1 MTPQISIIIP
11 VYNAAS
17 TLEKCVTSI
26 VCQSFSDFEV
36 LLVNDGSADN
46 SLEVMQ
52 RLAALDSRIIAIDK
66 PHSGVSETRN
76 MALQRAH
83 GEYICFVD
91 GDDTIEPN
99 YLSSMYAHRE
109 CDMVVCGYFVDWY
122 SADGLLTRQE
132 VQKLP
137 QIGRYDISAGCDVIY
152 ELFANGKIHINC
164 NKLLKKSIIDQYNLR
179 YSPIPVNED
188 YLFMVEYLKHSNT
201 IFAVDAVTYHWI
213 RIQGNT
219 TGVDSM
225 PHNLLDIYLNAYD
238 LTVSLFR
245 DQILVNSIF
254 SYTFDFIVR
263 KYLTAEKKGS
273 ISKQESREILCHM
286 FTLPQVKNSLMSHQP
301 AGMGELFMILLLRLK
316 LFGIYQIF
324 FIK

>member
-17 TLEKCVTSI
+17 TLEKCVSSI
-26 VCQSFSDFEV
+26 IHQSFSDFEV

-66 PHSGVSETRN
+66 PHTGVSETRN
-76 MALQRAH
+76 LALQRVR

-122 SADGLLTRQE
+122 SADGVLSRQE

-137 QIGRYDISAGCDVIY
+137 QIGRYDIFAGCDVIY
-152 ELFANGKIHINC
+152 KLFANGKIHINC

-179 YSPIPVNED
+179 YSSIPVNED
-188 YLFMVEYLKHSNT
+188 YMFMVEYLKHANT
-201 IFAVDAVTYHWI
+201 IFATNNVTYHWI

-225 PHNLLDIYLNAYD
+225 PQNLLEIYLNAYD
-238 LTVSLFR
+238 QTAILFR
-245 DQILVNSIF
+245 DKILVNRIF
-254 SYTFDFIVR
+254 YYTFDFIVR

-273 ISKQESREILCHM
+273 ISKHESRKILSYM
-286 FTLPQVKNSLMSHQP
+286 FTLPQVKSSLSAHQP
-301 AGMGELFMILLLRLK
+301 AGMGERLMMLLLRWR
-316 LFGIYQIF
+316 LFGIYKNLF
-324 FIK
+324 V

>member
-17 TLEKCVTSI
+17 TLVKCVRSI
-26 VCQSFSDFEV
+26 LQQDFSNFEV

-52 RLAALDSRIIAIDK
+52 QLAALDSRIISIDK

-76 MALQRAH
+76 LALQRAR

-91 GDDTIEPN
+91 ADDTVDSN
-99 YLSSMYAHRE
+99 YLSAMYAHRE

-122 SADGLLTRQE
+122 STDGVLSRQE
-132 VQKLP
+132 AHKLP

-152 ELFANGKIHINC
+152 DLFANGKIHINC

-188 YLFMVEYLKHSNT
+188 YMFMVEYLKRADT
-201 IFAVDAVTYHWI
+201 VFATGDVTYHWI

-225 PHNLLDIYLNAYD
+225 PQNLLKIYLNAND
-238 LTVSLFR
+238 QTAILFR
-245 DQILVNSIF
+245 DKILVDRIF
-254 SYTFDFIVR
+254 YYTFDFIVR

-273 ISKQESREILCHM
+273 ISKKESRKILSYM
-286 FTLPQVKNSLMSHQP
+286 FTLPQVKSSLSAHQP
-301 AGMGELFMILLLRLK
+301 AGMGERLMMLLLRLR

-324 FIK
+324 FY